1 MSPRPDQAKAKAP
14 KTAAAAMPSK
24 AARICTPVRTAHPH
38 NHDLDTGLKIA
49 RAMTEPIDQSAYRRN
64 VTAGMVSAG
73 AHFPVW
79 QMPQRESEQG
89 VTISYAQDGLG
100 QSQIKD
106 RFDD

>member
-1 MSPRPDQAKAKAP
+1 
-14 KTAAAAMPSK
+14 
-24 AARICTPVRTAHPH
+24 
-38 NHDLDTGLKIA
+38 
-49 RAMTEPIDQSAYRRN
+49 MTEPIDQRAYRRN
-64 VTAGMVSAG
+64 VTARMVSGA

-106 RFDD
+106 RFDDRLQRQCSTFGTIVSLASVWLETYHAFAPVVGA